1 MLNKIE
7 NIMEKEE
14 NIVSPQE
21 VSEEILLIVKSSRS
35 ASQNNASILIT
46 WDSLPFEPRNRF
58 DIRNYLTTTI
68 INEAEKKGF
77 HYCKDLSDRDKLEF
91 R

>member
-1 MLNKIE
+1 
-7 NIMEKEE
+7 MEKEE
-14 NIVSPQE
+14 NMVSLQE
-21 VSEEILLIVKSSRS
+21 VSEEILKIVRNSCS
-35 ASQNNASILIT
+35 ASQNNANILIN
-46 WDSLPFEPRNRF
+46 WDMLPFEPRYRF

-68 INEAEKKGF
+68 ENEAKKKGF

>member
-1 MLNKIE
+1 ME
-7 NIMEKEE
+7 NEE
-14 NIVSPQE
+14 NLVSPEE
-21 VSEEILLIVKSSRS
+21 VSEEIQAIVKNSRS

-46 WDSLPFEPRNRF
+46 WDSLSFEPRYRF
-58 DIRNYLTTTI
+58 DIRHYLTTTI

>member
-1 MLNKIE
+1 MENIE
-7 NIMEKEE
+7 NV
-14 NIVSPQE
+14 VSSKE
-21 VSEEILLIVKSSRS
+21 VSQEMLAIVKNSRS

-58 DIRNYLTTTI
+58 DIRDYLTTTI